1 MNTDKQIEDKIDLI
15 SIIKV
20 LWKSK
25 KLFIEVCSIALLIG
39 VIVSFSIPKTKHTRQ
54 KLFWLQNYHQA

>member
-25 KLFIEVCSIALLIG
+25 SYLLKFA
-39 VIVSFSIPKTKHTRQ
+39 V
-54 KLFWLQNYHQA
+54 